1 MTNATPAP
9 NKKHRFWT
17 MERKQSAAG
26 WCFLAPAAILI
37 FVFSFYPMIQ
47 ALLISFKKSP

>member
-9 NKKHRFWT
+9 KKHRFWT

-26 WCFLAPAAILI
+26 WCFLARASTLI
-37 FVFSFYPMIQ
+37 FIFSF
-47 ALLISFKKSP
+47 